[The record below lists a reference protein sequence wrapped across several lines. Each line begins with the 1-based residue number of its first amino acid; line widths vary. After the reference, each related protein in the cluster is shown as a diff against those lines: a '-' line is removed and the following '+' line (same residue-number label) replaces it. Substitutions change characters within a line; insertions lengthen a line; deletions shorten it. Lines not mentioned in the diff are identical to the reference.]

1 MPDADIEATLDA
13 ILQSSLWQR
22 RLLRTS
28 NETRIAFKSTL
39 LTRSRHIWAN
49 STPAKRKGYFLA
61 GLGLAAGQALDA
73 VAPEANQLLV
83 QANGA
88 LLIGDSDVAIAA
100 ITGIAERVFP
110 FHPFSPDPLPGN
122 WRDILRFWLRGEPL
136 AALVANGD
144 GDGLRFIEDGLVY
157 RLPWAMEALRV
168 RAAANGDVVGG
179 LGAVAALEDHE
190 LGLAL
195 SAVETGTMNRSASI
209 LMQAG
214 FNSRLAAIKAVNDTG
229 ATFETGH
236 DLRIWLRS
244 PEVAAFVD
252 QPDWPTPE
260 TRSLWLDFAQ
270 EFAPGASQTWSEH
283 IYLANVNWTTLPPPP
298 GSPVSLY
305 HWNGQP
311 LVLSPEG
318 LSHGVLPY
326 ALNAGRRGLLRA
338 TVAAQGGQLDL
349 VYLGPDDLWNV

>member
-1 MPDADIEATLDA
+1 
-13 ILQSSLWQR
+13 
-22 RLLRTS
+22 
-28 NETRIAFKSTL
+28 
-39 LTRSRHIWAN
+39 
-49 STPAKRKGYFLA
+49 
-61 GLGLAAGQALDA
+61 
-73 VAPEANQLLV
+73 
-83 QANGA
+83 
-88 LLIGDSDVAIAA
+88 
-100 ITGIAERVFP
+100 
-110 FHPFSPDPLPGN
+110 
-122 WRDILRFWLRGEPL
+122 
-136 AALVANGD
+136 
-144 GDGLRFIEDGLVY
+144 
-157 RLPWAMEALRV
+157 
-168 RAAANGDVVGG
+168 
-179 LGAVAALEDHE
+179 
-190 LGLAL
+190 
-195 SAVETGTMNRSASI
+195 
-209 LMQAG
+209 
-214 FNSRLAAIKAVNDTG
+214 
-229 ATFETGH
+229 
-236 DLRIWLRS
+236 
-244 PEVAAFVD
+244 VAAFVD